1 MCLPVALRRGF
12 LRTEVGGVVVTNRG
26 NPMRVLVTGSHGYIG
41 SVLAPELAAAGH
53 DVTGLDTCFYEGC
66 DFGADLAAIPTV
78 RRDVRDVTAADF
90 EGFDAVVHLAAL
102 SNDPIGDL
110 NEQWTY
116 DINLDAT
123 LRVARAARDAG
134 VKRFVFASSCSMYG
148 ASGTD
153 DLLDENAPLRPL
165 TAYAESK
172 VRAEEGLAALVD
184 SDFVVVSMR
193 NATVYGVS
201 PRLRLDI
208 VLNNLAG
215 WAHTTGRIR
224 LLSDGRSWRPLVHVR
239 DLSRTALAMLEA
251 PDDVVQGQAFNVG
264 SAEQNYLVR
273 DLAEV
278 LAEVTGCEI
287 EFASDASP
295 DPRSYRVDFS
305 KLARAFPTLTFEWDS
320 RRGAEE
326 LVEAYRSVPLTP
338 ELFEGRRYVRLRQ
351 LRHLL
356 DAGELEEGLRWTRDR
371 VRLVGHAIR
380 RDSDRRRR
388 RRRARPARDERGFFA
403 RAW

>member
-1 MCLPVALRRGF
+1 
-12 LRTEVGGVVVTNRG
+12 
-26 NPMRVLVTGSHGYIG
+26 
-41 SVLAPELAAAGH
+41 
-53 DVTGLDTCFYEGC
+53 
-66 DFGADLAAIPTV
+66 
-78 RRDVRDVTAADF
+78 
-90 EGFDAVVHLAAL
+90 
-102 SNDPIGDL
+102 
-110 NEQWTY
+110 
-116 DINLDAT
+116 
-123 LRVARAARDAG
+123 
-134 VKRFVFASSCSMYG
+134 MYG
-148 ASGTD
+148 ASGSD
-153 DLLDENAPLRPL
+153 DLLDEKAPLRPL

-239 DLSRTALAMLEA
+239 DLSRVALAMLEA
-251 PDDVVQGQAFNVG
+251 PADLVRGEAFNVG
-264 SAEQNYLVR
+264 SDDQNYLVR

-305 KLARAFPTLTFEWDS
+305 KLARAFPALAFEWDS

-356 DAGELEEGLRWTRDR
+356 DAGELEPGLRWTTTP
-371 VRLVGHAIR
+371 L
-380 RDSDRRRR
+380 
-388 RRRARPARDERGFFA
+388 
-403 RAW
+403 